1 MRQSGVKWGMARR
14 AKSAA
19 SGGLDGV
26 VGHGWPDDPAGEGLR
41 GVILSDRHVARKPFE
56 EWESL
61 GKGLVQRVF
70 RRIGLQRLL

>member
-1 MRQSGVKWGMARR
+1 MESWDMVGRMIPQAKTSGR
-14 AKSAA
+14 A
-19 SGGLDGV
+19 
-26 VGHGWPDDPAGEGLR
+26 
-41 GVILSDRHVARKPFE
+41 ILSGRHGARKPFE